1 MITII
6 NGLLLFLFAYFSM
19 VIFLPVFD
27 NKRWI
32 QWGKES
38 EECYQLNRVLFYLI
52 FIICSAPFFLGQFS
66 IIKYSIY
73 FITLLLLISRGMIL
87 IRFNSI
93 VNAYIIFLLWLAI
106 TMIWSSAPFD
116 AILLL
121 IKYSIPLLSL
131 WLGYSAIQ
139 GEYDLYFFAKYV
151 TRYSLIYALFLG
163 GISAVFA
170 PSLHCCPV

>member
-1 MITII
+1 MK
-6 NGLLLFLFAYFSM
+6 
-19 VIFLPVFD
+19 IF
-27 NKRWI
+27 
-32 QWGKES
+32 E
-38 EECYQLNRVLFYLI
+38 LI
-52 FIICSAPFFLGQFS
+52 FN
-66 IIKYSIY
+66 
-73 FITLLLLISRGMIL
+73 FI
-87 IRFNSI
+87 
-93 VNAYIIFLLWLAI
+93 
-106 TMIWSSAPFD
+106 D

-170 PSLHCCPV
+170 PSLYFFLNKELTLQT